1 MKRAAL
7 VERAAVAA
15 VATAYLFAMCFRDGA
30 FVYLYHKVGT
40 GPWLDEGVRVAAGE
54 VPYRDF
60 GDSVGPGLLYLHALL
75 VRMMGARIDVM
86 AWAGI
91 AAAVAAT
98 LALHALAGAVVRGPW
113 RLAPPA
119 VFLFL
124 VFPGAVF
131 GSHVWLALCFAT
143 LAALG
148 LARDR
153 AVFSGAAAGVAV
165 AFTPGLGAA
174 VAAGLLL
181 HVIVEHATSWPRRAA
196 ALAAGFALAVGL
208 PLAVLAARAGLAPV
222 LAGWFGPRLPAGS
235 LLDVSRYWSARAA
248 GDLALVII
256 GAACALRPALG
267 RGSQRD
273 TALVARAGLL
283 ALLPVLLGGG
293 DAHALA
299 VHGTL
304 LAIPAAVAAAGARN
318 AGARARWALWA
329 GAAVMGFCT
338 VYSAAATLA
347 WRQWLQPSV
356 RQRVR
361 AGETWLGAPNREL
374 AWLEGRTRPGEAV
387 FIFPA
392 GGAYFFLTHTRNATS
407 FPLMMDG
414 FFGDEQQRRA
424 LAELDAARPR
434 AGLWIGPQR
443 FTPPPGRPT
452 LDALY
457 EGVMRRYVT
466 ERALPDG
473 TLLLRLRE

>member
-1 MKRAAL
+1 VKRAAL
-7 VERAAVAA
+7 VERVAVAV
-15 VATAYLFAMCFRDGA
+15 VAIAYLYAMCFRDGV
-30 FVYLYHKVGT
+30 FVYLFHKVGT
-40 GPWLDEGVRVAAGE
+40 GAWLDEGARVAAGE

-60 GDSVGPGLLYLHALL
+60 GDRVGPGLLYLHALL
-75 VRMMGARIDVM
+75 VRTLGARIDVM

-91 AAAVAAT
+91 AAAAAAT
-98 LALHALAGAVVRGPW
+98 LALHALAGAIVRGPW

-119 VFLFL
+119 IFLFL

-131 GSHVWLALCFAT
+131 GSHVWLALLFST
-143 LAALG
+143 LAVLALVRG
-148 LARDR
+148 AP
-153 AVFSGAAAGVAV
+153 APAGAAAGLAV
-165 AFTPGLGAA
+165 AFTPGMGAA

-181 HVIVEHATSWPRRAA
+181 HIIVGRGARWPRRAGA
-196 ALAAGFALAVGL
+196 FAGGFAIVVGL
-208 PLAVLAARAGLAPV
+208 PLAVLAARAGLGAV
-222 LAGWFGPRLPAGS
+222 LSGWFGPRLPAGS
-235 LLDVSRYWSARAA
+235 LLDVTRYWSARNA
-248 GDLALVII
+248 GYLALAAI

-267 RGSQRD
+267 RAEDGP
-273 TALVARAGLL
+273 ALVARAGLL
-283 ALLPVLLGGG
+283 AVLPVLLGGG

-299 VHGTL
+299 VHATL
-304 LAIPAAVAAAGARN
+304 LAVPAAAAAAGASSL
-318 AGARARWALWA
+318 GARARGALWA

-338 VYSAAATLA
+338 LYAAAATLA
-347 WRQWLQPSV
+347 WRQWLQPSI

-374 AWLEGRTRPGEAV
+374 AWLESQTRPGEAAFV
-387 FIFPA
+387 FPA

-414 FFGDEQQRRA
+414 FFGDEPQRRA

-434 AGLWIGPQR
+434 AGIWIAPQR
-443 FTPPPGRPT
+443 FTPAAGRPT

-473 TLLLRLRE
+473 TLLLRRRE